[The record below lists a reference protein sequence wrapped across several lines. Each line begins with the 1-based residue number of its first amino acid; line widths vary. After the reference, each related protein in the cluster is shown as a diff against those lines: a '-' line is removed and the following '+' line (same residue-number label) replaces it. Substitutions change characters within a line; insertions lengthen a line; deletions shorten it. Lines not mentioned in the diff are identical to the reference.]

1 MLKTNLMF
9 EDLFLVVIP
18 SFITAVTTWILSR
31 RKYKAETKSDEL
43 ENIDKAVKIWR
54 ELSEDLEQ
62 RLKAEIKEL
71 RQANTDI
78 QTRFETVLAEN
89 EALKDQMSALE
100 MQLKE
105 ARSENQNLLQEL
117 MVFNNNYHHKP

>member
-1 MLKTNLMF
+1 MF